1 MVISGQTNY
10 EGQNLS
16 FQDFSEQTLTNA
28 NFKDANLN
36 SADFSGATL
45 TGADFSG
52 ANLDGASFENAVIT
66 GVNFSNTN
74 VASAYFGGVTSG
86 GITGTPSSI
95 NNYKL
100 IGGYIVGA
108 AAGTG
113 DVKLSDA
120 VFEGTVSELLD
131 FTNTTFQDG
140 DLTGVQF
147 THIDFTGAN
156 FTNTI
161 LTNTVF
167 TNVTFS
173 DITSGGI
180 TGTPSALPDAYKI
193 VSGYILAPQSN
204 LMTANLAG
212 ADLSNM
218 DLSGAN
224 FRYGSLTGANLNN
237 TNLTGANLSNT
248 TMTGI
253 IGRPQALP
261 SGYQLIDGSIVLST
275 SDTAVVEEIFNQ
287 ITSRTTVPSDLKGT
301 TVTFN
306 PASKILPTED
316 TKYATRPDTV
326 TVTVSKGSETE
337 TKTFEETV
345 SADLTGA
352 NLTGFNFT
360 GIDLT
365 GAIFSGATLNGAD
378 FTNANVTNTS
388 FTSATLTGATFTGTT
403 MTGAIFSGATLN
415 GADFT
420 NANVTNASFTSA
432 TLTGATFTGTTMTG
446 ADLTSAILREVISGT
461 ITGTPTLPTGYNL
474 VKETIIGTAVN
485 LTNADLSGQDL
496 TGIDLTDATLTKAN
510 LENATLINATLTNA
524 TLTGATLTGATL
536 TGLKSGN
543 IQGTPA
549 SLPTDYK
556 LALETI
562 VGPNVDLTDGD
573 LTNENLMK
581 MNLTGVNF
589 TNADLTGVNFIL
601 ADLTDATLTG
611 ATLTGA
617 DGPVRIG
624 TYYPL
629 YFTQADAIK
638 ASSTSSSHMHT
649 LLGYDF
655 YMPDPHKTFT
665 NDDWKTDL
673 QYAYLEGA
681 NFSGLD
687 LTGVNFTG
695 ANLTNANLTNAN
707 LTNANLTNANLTS
720 ANITGATLTGAT
732 LTGATLTGTTMTGI
746 IGTPQALPT
755 GYQLV
760 GGSIVLITN
769 EDEEDVDSILSQI
782 QSRIQPSDLKGT
794 TVTYNPASEKVPS
807 AETKYATE
815 TYTVTV
821 TVSKG
826 SVSKTTTFQETVSA
840 NLTDADL
847 TGFDFTGVN
856 LTDAN
861 FTNATLTN
869 ATLTN
874 ANFTDAIL
882 TRVKSGGIIGTPQT
896 LPTNY
901 ILVKGY
907 IIGRNVDLTG
917 ADLSGADLTD
927 ANLTSADLANAN
939 LTGATLTGVILTTA
953 NLTGATM
960 TSIVGTPQAL
970 PDGYEMLDQAIVLT
984 SNITADVNIVLN
996 QIFADRTL
1004 PSDLRGTSVTFD
1016 PESKKVPTQ
1025 ATKYATETY
1034 TVTVTVSKGS
1044 VSNTTTFQETVSAN
1058 LTGADLTGFDFT
1070 NVNLT
1075 DANFTN
1081 VNFTNATFTGAT
1093 LTNAN
1098 FTGATFTGVISG
1110 NIQGTPQTL
1119 PTNYKVANGYI
1130 VGPGVN
1136 LTGEDLT
1143 GFDFTGADLTGATLT
1158 GANLTG
1164 EDLTDFDFTGVNLTG
1179 ANFTNATLTN
1189 VTLTNAN
1196 LTDATLNGVKS
1207 GGIQGTPQ
1215 TLPTNYKVVKGY
1227 IVGPGVN
1234 LSGADLTGFD
1244 FTGANLTDANFTN
1257 ATLTNVTLTNANF
1270 TGATFTGVIS
1280 GNIQGTPQTLPTN
1293 YKIVNGYIVGP
1304 GVNLS
1309 GADLKG
1315 ATLGNVDLSGAD
1327 LTGATLTNATLYKT
1341 NLNNANLEG
1350 ATLNNVNLV
1359 GATLTNANF
1368 TGATLN
1374 GVKSGGIIGTPQKLP
1389 SKYTIIK
1396 GYIIGPIVDLRGANL
1411 TGADLT
1417 GVDVSGSYLT
1427 NATLT
1432 NANLTDATLTGVKSG
1447 SIQGTPQT
1455 LPTNYKIVKGY
1466 LIGPGVNLTDANLS
1480 GTYLTSA
1487 NLTNAN
1493 LTDANLSGAYFTIAT
1508 NIEGANLTNANLM
1521 DANFPFLLKS
1531 GGIIGTP
1538 QSLPTNYKLVG
1549 GYIIGATVD
1558 LRNADLNLLKGADLE
1573 DMNLRAILLPEN
1585 FNLEGANLK
1594 NAQLTGRL
1602 NKVNLTNANLTN
1614 AKLNGNKQ
1622 DSIQM
1627 QFPDGDIS
1635 SLINDL
1641 LQTEPSFQYG
1651 HQQQVSY
1658 HSIANLSGANL
1669 TGAILTGANLTDATV
1684 TDIVGT
1690 PQALPDGYEMLDQAI
1705 VLTSNLRADVNAVY
1719 NEIYNKIR
1727 NPNFPNDRTL
1737 MPNILRGTTVT
1748 FDPAEKV
1755 PSAETKYA
1763 TETYTVTIT
1772 VSKGSVRK
1780 ETTYRETVTA
1790 NLTGKDL
1797 TGFDFSGAN
1806 LTGVNFTN
1814 ANLTRV
1820 NFTNAN
1826 LTNTSLTNANLTN
1839 ANLTNISGRIIG
1851 TPQTL
1856 PNNYKVVKT
1865 RYTIGPGNYLLFII
1879 GPNVNLTGAD
1889 LETRDLT
1896 GANFSGANLSNAS
1909 LYSAYLTNANL
1920 TNANLSGANLTDATL
1935 NGVKSGGIQ
1944 GTPRSITTNYG
1955 VVNGYLMGPNIDLT
1969 GANLKDAVI
1978 SSMNVS
1984 LNGANLT
1991 RADLRNADLRNVH
2004 LYDANLTDANLTDA
2018 NLNTIPTGT
2027 GAIDIPSGGYT
2038 NLINANL
2045 TRANLTRAKLER
2057 ADLTRANLSEANLTN
2072 AYLYAADLYG
2082 ANLTDANLT
2091 DTDLTDVDL
2100 RGVKSG
2106 GIIGTPQSLPPSYK
2120 LVNGYIVGPNIDLT
2134 NVNLSNAN
2142 LSNVSLFSTNLT
2154 NANFTGATFTGVKS
2168 GGIIGTPQSLPP
2180 SYKIVKGYIIGPNV
2194 YLHGANFSNV
2204 DLRDADLSNINLSNA
2219 NLSNANLSNANL
2231 SSANLRYT
2239 DLSNANLSNANLS
2252 SANLSNVNL
2261 SNANLTNANFTG
2273 ATFRRVKS
2281 GGIEGTPAEL
2291 PTNYK
2296 IVIGYIIGRNADLSN
2311 AILTG
2316 MNLSNI
2322 DLWDAN
2328 LSNANLY
2335 YANLSNA
2342 NLRYADLS
2350 NANLSNANLSNANL
2364 TRANLTNTN
2373 LRAHLKNI
2381 KSESI
2386 IGTPKSISPNYKIVN
2401 GYIIGPNADLSNAD
2415 YSDLSNAN
2423 LTGMNLT
2430 GVNLTGMR
2438 LTDANFTNAIL
2449 TNANLTDANF
2459 TNANLTGVKSG
2470 NIHFNSEKPPTLPE
2484 SHKIIKQY
2492 IIGNYVNLS
2501 YADLMDADLSN
2512 VSLIRTNL
2520 TNARLDRAYLNRANL
2535 TNANLTNA
2543 RLDSAILTNANLT
2556 NANLTNAYFGTDVYL
2571 NGSVNLTNAN
2581 LTNAN
2586 LSGAFLSFANL
2597 TNANFQDTTLSKNTS
2612 ANNLVSVPRNLPSYA
2627 DVTRTNIYRKF
2638 KVRKC
2643 TKYLMP
2649 QGPDQVRCTTEE
2661 RTETRTV
2668 YHIIVKTGS
2677 EKTGSGRVADGYV
2690 NSASGGL
2697 FDINDTTNAIET
2709 FITDENG
2716 NYDLFTPISE
2726 LPEVYVII
2734 IQPGGIDTSTS
2745 SVVNTTMSSTSTR
2758 KQAEA
2763 SALPILHVTPVST
2776 IVTNIIQK
2784 ADTIDET
2791 TVSSAMEQVATKLNI
2806 SEESIRSDFIADQNS
2821 DVAKIVQ
2828 QIETTVNSMTPA
2840 LNNTEI
2846 TEDVVINNISLAI
2859 MESDTTFDFSNS
2871 NDINK
2876 IITNIENSA
2885 ETITIDESVKSNTS
2899 NFITVAN
2906 TLISDIDTA
2915 TQTFDDVFTR
2925 ATQITVASTITA
2937 NTTGENFTF
2946 GFTSPVEPPTIS
2958 EITSIPITIPAP
2970 SFITNICFPGNTP
2983 IETDDGYITIKKL
2996 VPGHHTIRG
3005 QRIVG
3010 ITKTIAPDEHLIC
3023 FEKDALG
3030 KNVPSQRTLM
3040 SKEHKIYYKNK
3051 LQEARDFLEDFDLV
3065 SKSKYSGE
3073 PLYNVLLEYHGIM
3086 IVNNMPCETL
3096 HPKSLSAKLYTSIR
3110 YSSSVREQILAMIHR
3125 AIQNKDYKTYRKIMK
3140 RI

>member
-113 DVKLSDA
+113 DVKLSDT
-120 VFEGTVSELLD
+120 VFEGTASELLD

-156 FTNTI
+156 FTNTN

-173 DITSGGI
+173 GIISGGI

-224 FRYGSLTGANLNN
+224 FRYGSLTGANLSN

-253 IGRPQALP
+253 IGTPQALP

-306 PASKILPTED
+306 PASKILPTKD

-337 TKTFEETV
+337 TKTFSETV
-345 SADLTGA
+345 SADLTDA

-360 GIDLT
+360 GIDL
-365 GAIFSGATLNGAD
+365 
-378 FTNANVTNTS
+378 
-388 FTSATLTGATFTGTT
+388 
-403 MTGAIFSGATLN
+403 TGAIFSGATLN

-601 ADLTDATLTG
+601 ADLTDATLTR

-638 ASSTSSSHMHT
+638 SSSTSSSHMHT

-695 ANLTNANLTNAN
+695 ANLN
-707 LTNANLTNANLTS
+707 S

-732 LTGATLTGTTMTGI
+732 LTGAKMTG
-746 IGTPQALPT
+746 
-755 GYQLV
+755 
-760 GGSIVLITN
+760 
-769 EDEEDVDSILSQI
+769 
-782 QSRIQPSDLKGT
+782 
-794 TVTYNPASEKVPS
+794 
-807 AETKYATE
+807 
-815 TYTVTV
+815 
-821 TVSKG
+821 
-826 SVSKTTTFQETVSA
+826 
-840 NLTDADL
+840 
-847 TGFDFTGVN
+847 
-856 LTDAN
+856 
-861 FTNATLTN
+861 
-869 ATLTN
+869 
-874 ANFTDAIL
+874 
-882 TRVKSGGIIGTPQT
+882 
-896 LPTNY
+896 
-901 ILVKGY
+901 
-907 IIGRNVDLTG
+907 
-917 ADLSGADLTD
+917 
-927 ANLTSADLANAN
+927 
-939 LTGATLTGVILTTA
+939 
-953 NLTGATM
+953 
-960 TSIVGTPQAL
+960 IVGTPQAL

-984 SNITADVNIVLN
+984 SNITADVNIILS
-996 QIFADRTL
+996 QINSRTL

-1016 PESKKVPTQ
+1016 PESKKVPS
-1025 ATKYATETY
+1025 AGTKYATETY

-1044 VSNTTTFQETVSAN
+1044 VSKTTTFQETVSAN

-1119 PTNYKVANGYI
+1119 PTNYKVVKGYLI
-1130 VGPGVN
+1130 GPGVN
-1136 LTGEDLT
+1136 LTGATLT
-1143 GFDFTGADLTGATLT
+1143 GANLSNVNLTGATLT

-1189 VTLTNAN
+1189 VTLTNVTLTNAN

-1207 GGIQGTPQ
+1207 GGIHGTPQ

-1234 LSGADLTGFD
+1234 LSGADLTG
-1244 FTGANLTDANFTN
+1244 
-1257 ATLTNVTLTNANF
+1257 
-1270 TGATFTGVIS
+1270 
-1280 GNIQGTPQTLPTN
+1280 
-1293 YKIVNGYIVGP
+1293 
-1304 GVNLS
+1304 
-1309 GADLKG
+1309 
-1315 ATLGNVDLSGAD
+1315 ATLGNVDLSNAD
-1327 LTGATLTNATLYKT
+1327 LSNANFKNATLYKT
-1341 NLNNANLEG
+1341 NLSNANLEG
-1350 ATLNNVNLV
+1350 ATLDNVNLV

-1368 TGATLN
+1368 TGVTLT
-1374 GVKSGGIIGTPQKLP
+1374 GVKSGGINSTPQKLP
-1389 SKYTIIK
+1389 SNYTIIK
-1396 GYIIGPIVDLRGANL
+1396 GYIIGRKVDLTSANL
-1411 TGADLT
+1411 KGADLT
-1417 GVDVSGSYLT
+1417 GVDVSGSYLM
-1427 NATLT
+1427 
-1432 NANLTDATLTGVKSG
+1432 NANLTDADLSGANLKGVNLRNANLTGATLTGVKSG
-1447 SIQGTPQT
+1447 GIQGTPQT
-1455 LPTNYKIVKGY
+1455 LPTNYEVLKGY
-1466 LIGPGVNLTDANLS
+1466 LIGPGVNLTGANLK
-1480 GTYLTSA
+1480 GEGLTSA

-1585 FNLEGANLK
+1585 FNLENANLK

-1641 LQTEPSFQYG
+1641 LQTELSLQYVY
-1651 HQQQVSY
+1651 QQQVSY

-1669 TGAILTGANLTDATV
+1669 TGAILTAANLTDATM

-1690 PQALPDGYEMLDQAI
+1690 PQALPYGYEMLDQAI
-1705 VLTSNLRADVNAVY
+1705 VLTSNLRVDVNAVY
-1719 NEIYNKIR
+1719 NEINIKIR
-1727 NPNFPNDRTL
+1727 SPNFPNDRTL
-1737 MPNILRGTTVT
+1737 PSDLRGTTVT

-1780 ETTYRETVTA
+1780 ETTYRETLTA

-1814 ANLTRV
+1814 ANLTGA

-1826 LTNTSLTNANLTN
+1826 FTGATLTGVK
-1839 ANLTNISGRIIG
+1839 SGGIIG

-1856 PNNYKVVKT
+1856 PPNYTLVKGYVV
-1865 RYTIGPGNYLLFII
+1865 GPG
-1879 GPNVNLTGAD
+1879 VNLTGAN
-1889 LETRDLT
+1889 LT
-1896 GANFSGANLSNAS
+1896 GFDFSGVNLTDATFTG
-1909 LYSAYLTNANL
+1909 ATLTN
-1920 TNANLSGANLTDATL
+1920 ANLTDATL

-1944 GTPRSITTNYG
+1944 GTPQT
-1955 VVNGYLMGPNIDLT
+1955 
-1969 GANLKDAVI
+1969 
-1978 SSMNVS
+1978 
-1984 LNGANLT
+1984 
-1991 RADLRNADLRNVH
+1991 
-2004 LYDANLTDANLTDA
+2004 
-2018 NLNTIPTGT
+2018 
-2027 GAIDIPSGGYT
+2027 
-2038 NLINANL
+2038 
-2045 TRANLTRAKLER
+2045 
-2057 ADLTRANLSEANLTN
+2057 
-2072 AYLYAADLYG
+2072 
-2082 ANLTDANLT
+2082 
-2091 DTDLTDVDL
+2091 
-2100 RGVKSG
+2100 
-2106 GIIGTPQSLPPSYK
+2106 
-2120 LVNGYIVGPNIDLT
+2120 
-2134 NVNLSNAN
+2134 
-2142 LSNVSLFSTNLT
+2142 
-2154 NANFTGATFTGVKS
+2154 
-2168 GGIIGTPQSLPP
+2168 
-2180 SYKIVKGYIIGPNV
+2180 
-2194 YLHGANFSNV
+2194 
-2204 DLRDADLSNINLSNA
+2204 
-2219 NLSNANLSNANL
+2219 
-2231 SSANLRYT
+2231 
-2239 DLSNANLSNANLS
+2239 
-2252 SANLSNVNL
+2252 
-2261 SNANLTNANFTG
+2261 
-2273 ATFRRVKS
+2273 
-2281 GGIEGTPAEL
+2281 L
-2291 PTNYK
+2291 PT
-2296 IVIGYIIGRNADLSN
+2296 
-2311 AILTG
+2311 
-2316 MNLSNI
+2316 
-2322 DLWDAN
+2322 
-2328 LSNANLY
+2328 
-2335 YANLSNA
+2335 
-2342 NLRYADLS
+2342 
-2350 NANLSNANLSNANL
+2350 
-2364 TRANLTNTN
+2364 
-2373 LRAHLKNI
+2373 
-2381 KSESI
+2381 
-2386 IGTPKSISPNYKIVN
+2386 NYKIVN
-2401 GYIIGPNADLSNAD
+2401 GYIIGPGVNLTDADLTDFDFSGVNLTDANFTDATLNGVISGGIQGTPQTLPTNYKIVNGYIVGPRVNLSGADLTGFDFSGVNLTYAIFTNATLTNVNLSGADLNSFNFDDANVTYATFRGVISGGIQGTPQTLPTNYKIVNGYIVGPGVILTGANLSNGYLSNADLSNAD
-2415 YSDLSNAN
+2415 LSNADLSNTDFYNTNLKGAN
-2423 LTGMNLT
+2423 LG
-2430 GVNLTGMR
+2430 GVNLSGANLKGEGLRISSDVRSARFMDLTDMD
-2438 LTDANFTNAIL
+2438 LTDANLTNADLSYVDLTNATLTNATLTNVRLGGVKSGDIIGTPRNLTIYTIIVTGYQSQVYKVVNGYLIGPYVNLSGVDFTNVNLSGAYLTGVDLSGANLTDANLKNADLEYANIEGANL

-2459 TNANLTGVKSG
+2459 FFLKSGGIIGTPTLSNNYKLVGGYIIGATVDLRNADLNLLKGADLEDMNLRSILLPENFNLEGANLENAQLTGVLNKVNLKNANLKNAKLNGNLTDYRIIVLESLGSLAASLLKESLDPPDGVAFIFQFIALLGTVKLRLLLINNMLSTNNRYQELLQESLLRNNSADLSGADLSGADLREAILDGVKGESVIGLPNLPSHYRIINGRLIGPNTDLSGLDLTNADFSGFNLSNKNLSGANLSGANLSGANLTSTNLSGANLTSANLSGANLTSANLSGANLSGANLDRVKSKGVIGLPNLSSNYRIINGVITTPNGDLSGLDLTNEDLSGLDLTNADLSGTILTNTDLSGTILTNAIFTNVKSKNITFNAQNPPTLSSNVKLVNGILFAPGVNLTGSNLTGFNLTDVDFTGVTTK
-2470 NIHFNSEKPPTLPE
+2470 NITFDEQNPPTLPPKYKVVVISFSVGE
-2484 SHKIIKQY
+2484 GKC
-2492 IIGNYVNLS
+2492 IIGPGVNMSGLTFLKTNLS
-2501 YADLMDADLSN
+2501 NMD
-2512 VSLIRTNL
+2512 L
-2520 TNARLDRAYLNRANL
+2520 TN
-2535 TNANLTNA
+2535 TNFEGAHLYYGENF
-2543 RLDSAILTNANLT
+2543 TNANLT
-2556 NANLTNAYFGTDVYL
+2556 NANFKGAHLRSMNF
-2571 NGSVNLTNAN
+2571 NG
-2581 LTNAN
+2581 
-2586 LSGAFLSFANL
+2586 ANL
-2597 TNANFQDTTLSKNTS
+2597 TNANFNGAYLINVKFNGAEGANFTNAAYFTDDGKRGLSGK
-2612 ANNLVSVPRNLPSYA
+2612 A
-2627 DVTRTNIYRKF
+2627 I
-2638 KVRKC
+2638 
-2643 TKYLMP
+2643 
-2649 QGPDQVRCTTEE
+2649 
-2661 RTETRTV
+2661 
-2668 YHIIVKTGS
+2668 
-2677 EKTGSGRVADGYV
+2677 DGYV
-2690 NSASGGL
+2690 SFASGGL

-2734 IQPGGIDTSTS
+2734 IQPGGTDITTGKI
-2745 SVVNTTMSSTSTR
+2745 VTTTMSSTSTR

-2763 SALPILHVTPVST
+2763 SAVPILHVTPVTT
-2776 IVTNIIQK
+2776 IVTNITQTINTVNK
-2784 ADTIDET
+2784 AIGETTDET
-2791 TVSSAMEQVATKLNI
+2791 TVSSAMEQVAKKLNI

-2821 DVAKIVQ
+2821 DVVKIVQ
-2828 QIETTVNSMTPA
+2828 QIETTVNSMTSA

-2846 TEDVVINNISLAI
+2846 TGDVVTNNISLTF

-2876 IITNIENSA
+2876 IITNIENSNTIVDDALTFIESDTTNEDINIIANTLEDGA

-2915 TQTFDDVFTR
+2915 TQTFDDVFTL
-2925 ATQITVASTITA
+2925 ATQITVASTDIA
-2937 NTTGENFTF
+2937 TTNGEN
-2946 GFTSPVEPPTIS
+2946 FTSPVEAPTIS
-2958 EITSIPITIPAP
+2958 EITSVPITIPAP